1 MKLNLAAPISTEQL
15 AAILGSVGSANLL
28 QGTVYQPVMQLLI
41 APSQESSNA
50 LLIWELTQK
59 CYEHKDGEV
68 ELSDEEAKILKA
80 KLDTVV
86 FPWLRARLLQAFE

>member
-15 AAILGSVGSANLL
+15 VAILGSVGSSNLL
-28 QGTVYQPVMQLLI
+28 QGTIYTPFMQLLI
-41 APSQESSNA
+41 APSQDSANA

-59 CYEHKDGEV
+59 FYNNKDGEV
-68 ELSDEEAKILKA
+68 ELSDEELKILKS

-86 FPWLRARLLQAFE
+86 FPWLKARLLDCLK